1 MYGMVFTG
9 ETNVPSMDTFH
20 KNSHQQGERRS
31 IISKCFTDTFIPN
44 YLETVLLFYLTHQF
58 LLLNPS
64 VLFIIFLPLQSH
76 RLEMFPSVFTIA
88 TSPQPKL
95 VVMSLR
101 DPSKV

>member
-1 MYGMVFTG
+1 MYGLVFTR

-20 KNSHQQGERRS
+20 KNNHQQGKRRS

-44 YLETVLLFYLTHQF
+44 YLKTVLLFYLTHQF

-76 RLEMFPSVFTIA
+76 RLEMFPSMFTVA
-88 TSPQPKL
+88 TSLQPKL
-95 VVMSLR
+95 VAMSLSA
-101 DPSKV
+101 PSEV